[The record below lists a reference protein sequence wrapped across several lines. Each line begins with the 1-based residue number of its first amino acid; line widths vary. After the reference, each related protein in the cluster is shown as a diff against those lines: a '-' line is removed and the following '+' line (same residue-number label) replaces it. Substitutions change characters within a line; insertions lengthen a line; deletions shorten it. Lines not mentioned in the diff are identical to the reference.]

1 VPLERGA
8 DCLTEAGRGQA
19 KTGRALGASARSAPG
34 HRAHQPQTAL
44 DRGRRA
50 QDDPPPR
57 RVDVGD
63 RLDGDD
69 EETSAKPSGSNCE
82 RIRPVGARPV
92 AKLLNAANA
101 STGRLNAETL
111 AAAQPVIKVPLLR
124 WEPLA
129 PHRGFLYSS
138 TTRCCSVEEQERE
151 AGLPRNDYILAVAP
165 FMIALAAEPRVSAP
179 PAPLRFTSRGHSS
192 RNTFVKGS
200 RTGGRHRPAPND
212 KQLSPGFVRQPQR
225 SPRPRAAPAWKAQGE
240 LPLLRGGRVEIGE
253 PRRVCTIE
261 PLEDPVPRE
270 EPEERPVEQPAEPLA
285 PELPPR

>member
-1 VPLERGA
+1 MRRRGA
-8 DCLTEAGRGQA
+8 RWARRLDRRPV
-19 KTGRALGASARSAPG
+19 TG
-34 HRAHQPQTAL
+34 AHQPQTAL

-200 RTGGRHRPAPND
+200 RTGGRHRPGT
-212 KQLSPGFVRQPQR
+212 QRQ
-225 SPRPRAAPAWKAQGE
+225 AALTGVCAPASKVA
-240 LPLLRGGRVEIGE
+240 PAAGRTIVEG
-253 PRRVCTIE
+253 
-261 PLEDPVPRE
+261 
-270 EPEERPVEQPAEPLA
+270 AG
-285 PELPPR
+285 